1 LGQEFWQAFHSFVR
15 FRKTVIFMRILYH
28 HRTLS
33 KDGQAVHIEEMI
45 AALRRAGHE
54 VCVVGPPAHQKA
66 TFGSDGGFVT
76 RLRAALPRAIAEM
89 IELSYSVVAFLRL
102 WRACRRFRPDAL
114 YERYNLFM
122 LAGAWLCALSGIPYG
137 LEVNAPL
144 VLERSRTPGLALKA
158 IARACE
164 RYVWRRADVVFP
176 VTGALAKHVAEV
188 GVPAARMKVIAN
200 GIDLAHFPP
209 TLSGAAVRARYGLGE
224 RIVIGFTGFMR
235 AWHGVPAV
243 VEVMREFEGVHDV
256 HFLLVGDGDGRAEL
270 EREAQ
275 ANGIGH
281 RITVTGIVQRDQI
294 PAHTA
299 AFDIAMQ
306 PKATAYASP
315 LKLFEYMGLARAII
329 APDQPNLREV
339 LEDGVNAL
347 LFTPDDVAG
356 LRAALRRLIA
366 DAGLRKRLGEGAY
379 RTLIEGEYTWDANA
393 RRVVAALTA
402 VLEARARPAPAPT
415 VSSAETA

>member
-1 LGQEFWQAFHSFVR
+1 
-15 FRKTVIFMRILYH
+15 MRILYH

-45 AALRRAGHE
+45 AAMRRAGHE
-54 VCVVGPPAHQKA
+54 VCVVGPSAHQKA
-66 TFGSDGGFVT
+66 TFGSDGGFLT
-76 RLRAALPRAIAEM
+76 RLRAALPRAVAEL
-89 IELSYSVVAFLRL
+89 IELAYSGVAFLRL
-102 WRACRRFRPDAL
+102 WRAWRQFRPDVL

-122 LAGAWLCALSGIPYG
+122 LAGAWLRTLTGIPYG
-137 LEVNAPL
+137 VEVNAPL

-158 IARACE
+158 LARACE
-164 RYVWRRADVVFP
+164 GYVWRRADVAFP
-176 VTGALAKHVAEV
+176 VTAVLADHVAET
-188 GVPAARMKVIAN
+188 GVPHARMKVIHN

-209 TLSGAAVRARYGLGE
+209 TLSGAVVRARYGLGE

-243 VEVMREFEGVHDV
+243 VDVMREFEGVHDV

-270 EREAQ
+270 QQAAEAQ
-275 ANGIGH
+275 GIGH
-281 RITVTGIVQRDQI
+281 RITVTGILQRDQI

-339 LEDGVNAL
+339 LVDGVNAV
-347 LFTPDDVAG
+347 LFTPDDPAA
-356 LRAALRRLIA
+356 LRAALR
-366 DAGLRKRLGEGAY
+366 KRLGSGAY
-379 RTLIEGEYTWDANA
+379 RTLIDGEYTWDANA
-393 RRVVAALTA
+393 RRVVAALA
-402 VLEARARPAPAPT
+402 GVRDAKASPLAAASSSPEAAR
-415 VSSAETA
+415 